1 MKPYQIDSTILKIE
15 GRNHLDK
22 NYNYEYTSSPKKN
35 YGDIKEQLRKI
46 YNIKPQ
52 PNKPPKRVV

>member
-1 MKPYQIDSTILKIE
+1 LE
-15 GRNHLDK
+15 K
-22 NYNYEYTSSPKKN
+22 NYNYEYSSSPKKN

-52 PNKPPKRVV
+52 PNRPPRKLVELPRIHQ

>member
-1 MKPYQIDSTILKIE
+1 LE
-15 GRNHLDK
+15 K
-22 NYNYEYTSSPKKN
+22 NYNYEYSSSPKKN

-52 PNKPPKRVV
+52 PNRPPRKLV